1 MYLSSHG
8 YIFIGCWA
16 TVNTLNFNYG
26 LDHFAVSVENV
37 LSCLFFPC
45 VSCGKDTSF
54 TDADPREPVNEEFKE
69 AVWIAR
75 FCFIGALLTG
85 CSKPYKFIN
94 G

>member
-37 LSCLFFPC
+37 LSCLFFPAFPVARTHLLLMLIL
-45 VSCGKDTSF
+45 VS
-54 TDADPREPVNEEFKE
+54 
-69 AVWIAR
+69 
-75 FCFIGALLTG
+75 L
-85 CSKPYKFIN
+85 
-94 G
+94 